1 MLVVPVDVV
10 HRLSQVGA
18 HDGLQ
23 ETLADVRRALD
34 TVDDGTW
41 GFCDVC
47 GQPIAAE
54 RLEVRPR
61 STLCLKDPAAR

>member
-1 MLVVPVDVV
+1 
-10 HRLSQVGA
+10 VGA

-47 GQPIAAE
+47 GQPTAAE
-54 RLEVRPR
+54 RLEAPAVDVVPEGPRRPLSR
-61 STLCLKDPAAR
+61 DTPTAGLPV